1 MNHYENNLANME
13 FYLAQVDDWI
23 IDLKDQTAEIDDIE
37 RLTKEIYEVMYEFE
51 TIGKNLQQMIEYID
65 KAKEVNL

>member
-1 MNHYENNLANME
+1 MTHYENNLANME

-51 TIGKNLQQMIEYID
+51 TIGKNLQQMLEYID